1 MKFDFLKLTQH
12 KVLIITGI
20 LIATWSHDHYCRY
33 KPRYFTLWN
42 GKYHS
47 YLGHNPRIFWPA
59 LGQSPRP
66 GQKNLGLWPRYEITI
81 SFTSDYF
88 FHHSTNVLI
97 VLKTVFFAPS
107 FVKENTFSVPQ
118 GKKWPFSAL
127 RENFCSRITFNQSAR
142 RKVLFVPH
150 SKPRIFPQTSKFP
163 RAKPS
168 AILRFSWKT
177 SFLNSGTKLLFRPA
191 GQKMTFFCPEREFLF

>member
-47 YLGHNPRIFWPA
+47 YLGHNPRIF
-59 LGQSPRP
+59 LTG
-66 GQKNLGLWPRYEITI
+66 
-81 SFTSDYF
+81 
-88 FHHSTNVLI
+88 
-97 VLKTVFFAPS
+97 
-107 FVKENTFSVPQ
+107 
-118 GKKWPFSAL
+118 
-127 RENFCSRITFNQSAR
+127 
-142 RKVLFVPH
+142 
-150 SKPRIFPQTSKFP
+150 P

-168 AILRFSWKT
+168 ARSKKPRI
-177 SFLNSGTKLLFRPA
+177 
-191 GQKMTFFCPEREFLF
+191 MT

>member
-1 MKFDFLKLTQH
+1 MNFS
-12 KVLIITGI
+12 II
-20 LIATWSHDHYCRY
+20 
-33 KPRYFTLWN
+33 
-42 GKYHS
+42 
-47 YLGHNPRIFWPA
+47 
-59 LGQSPRP
+59 
-66 GQKNLGLWPRYEITI
+66 I
-81 SFTSDYF
+81 SFNFELKY
-88 FHHSTNVLI
+88 STCRQRLRLNALCIWWLNHYPEKEGRKLCVERAQITCFAVLSSSGAGETES
-97 VLKTVFFAPS
+97 KNWNQKRKPETEC
-107 FVKENTFSVPQ
+107 FVKFSVPQ

-177 SFLNSGTKLLFRPA
+177 SFLNSGTKLLKKQPNRGA
-191 GQKMTFFCPEREFLF
+191 KKKWS